1 MKYVFLEKSLNSCSC
16 DFPVWV
22 SKHLSMYPLIL
33 SSSLVSFHMSVLL
46 PLAVPLG
53 RCIMIR
59 VWANESL
66 LPLVPDCF
74 VPHTRTY
81 VWEREREREISF
93 KATRYPVGPWA
104 KHKKEKG
111 VREIGADD
119 SPEHMRKAAIPMTP
133 PKPTVTMS
141 LFRCLEVVVVGG
153 LLAVREEDVFL
164 FFFLFLSVA
173 HLMVS

>member
-1 MKYVFLEKSLNSCSC
+1 MFCSTHTHTH
-16 DFPVWV
+16 VR
-22 SKHLSMYPLIL
+22 
-33 SSSLVSFHMSVLL
+33 
-46 PLAVPLG
+46 LG
-53 RCIMIR
+53 K
-59 VWANESL
+59 
-66 LPLVPDCF
+66 
-74 VPHTRTY
+74 
-81 VWEREREREISF
+81 REREISF

-104 KHKKEKG
+104 RHTHTHKKEKG
-111 VREIGADD
+111 VREVGADD